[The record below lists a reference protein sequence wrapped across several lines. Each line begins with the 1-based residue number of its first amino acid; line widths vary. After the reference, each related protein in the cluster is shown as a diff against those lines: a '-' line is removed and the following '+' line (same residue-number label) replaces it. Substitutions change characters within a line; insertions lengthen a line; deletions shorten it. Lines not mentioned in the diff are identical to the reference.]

1 MIYSCH
7 VKCLVYCI
15 VAAQKVSQKIILPPE
30 HDYVPNLF
38 LLVWDQAYKFI
49 NINQQFTQAFKH
61 FYTQI
66 LIK

>member
-15 VAAQKVSQKIILPPE
+15 VAAQKVSQKTILPLRT
-30 HDYVPNLF
+30 HLLDLF
-38 LLVWDQAYKFI
+38 LLVWDQAYKI

-61 FYTQI
+61 
-66 LIK
+66 L